1 MRSSGTASIHDSLR
15 DSLFRRALLKFERD
29 FYQRYLRS
37 FRFSIRNS
45 KYYGPSKQ
53 FSSTERPSDLSQN
66 SCNQKRQFTIEMQNI
81 CKIPRGPSKQFSCN
95 EKSSD
100 LLRNSCNQKRQF
112 AIESATEMSN
122 ICNSILS
129 TLDECTIFFAFDF
142 ATSEVSTSQMDC

>member
-1 MRSSGTASIHDSLR
+1 MDCNNISGVRYWAIMLAEGSAWPIIYLYVYVMRSSGTASIHDSLR

-66 SCNQKRQFTIEMQNI
+66 SCNQKRQFTIETTIEMQNI
-81 CKIPRGPSKQFSCN
+81 CKIPRGPSKKFSCT

-100 LLRNSCNQKRQF
+100 
-112 AIESATEMSN
+112 
-122 ICNSILS
+122 
-129 TLDECTIFFAFDF
+129 
-142 ATSEVSTSQMDC
+142 